1 MQRGNEGKYIEELQP
16 ELWKEETDDL
26 CVKTSSGAR
35 AENSMTRTHRINQSS
50 IPCPTSADCFGLIS
64 LYTIRVPEIGGKQ
77 LLLAIFP
84 AKLAQA

>member
-35 AENSMTRTHRINQSS
+35 AENSMTRTHRINQS
-50 IPCPTSADCFGLIS
+50 PTSADCFGLIA
-64 LYTIRVPEIGGKQ
+64 LYTIRVPE
-77 LLLAIFP
+77 
-84 AKLAQA
+84 